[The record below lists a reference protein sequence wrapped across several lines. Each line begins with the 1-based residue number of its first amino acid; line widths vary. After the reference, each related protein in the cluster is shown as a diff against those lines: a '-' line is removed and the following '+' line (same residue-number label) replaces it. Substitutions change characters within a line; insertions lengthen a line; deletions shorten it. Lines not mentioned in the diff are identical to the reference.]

1 MWSPETK
8 ARVLERIAAGES
20 VRQIC
25 SGPDMPSRET
35 VRLWLLSEP
44 DFLAIHARAR
54 ELQAEVQAE
63 RMEEVEERVLAG
75 EIDPNAARVVLG
87 SMQWRTERMAPKRW
101 GSKVEHAVTGELTH
115 KVSRIELVPM
125 GPK

>member
-1 MWSPETK
+1 
-8 ARVLERIAAGES
+8 
-20 VRQIC
+20 
-25 SGPDMPSRET
+25 MPSRET

-101 GSKVEHAVTGELTH
+101 GNKVEHAVTGELTH

-125 GPK
+125 GQK

>member
-1 MWSPETK
+1 M
-8 ARVLERIAAGES
+8 
-20 VRQIC
+20 RQIC
-25 SGPDMPSRET
+25 AEPGMPERTT
-35 VRLWLLSEP
+35 VRYWLLNDPLFS
-44 DFLAIHARAR
+44 AIHARAR
-54 ELQAEVQAE
+54 ELPAEAQAE
-63 RMEEVEERVLAG
+63 RMEEVEEKVISG

-101 GSKVEHAVTGELTH
+101 GSKVEHAVSGELTH

>member
-1 MWSPETK
+1 MWSPDTK

-25 SGPDMPSRET
+25 ADPGMPERTT
-35 VRLWLLSEP
+35 VRYWLLNDPQFS
-44 DFLAIHARAR
+44 AIHARAR
-54 ELQAEVQAE
+54 ELQAEAQAE
-63 RMEEVEERVLAG
+63 RMEEVEEKVISG